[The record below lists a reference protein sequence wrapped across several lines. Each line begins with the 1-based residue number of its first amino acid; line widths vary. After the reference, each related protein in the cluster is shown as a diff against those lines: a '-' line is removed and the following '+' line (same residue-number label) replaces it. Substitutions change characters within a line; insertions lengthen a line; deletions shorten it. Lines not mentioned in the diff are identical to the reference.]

1 MLEREISRGSGLSV
15 VGEEI
20 FDEAFSVLGDGL
32 PDAVLEGDLA
42 LTNLLHDVSVG
53 LTVEGGHAREQDVGD
68 NTAGP
73 DVALVVVVFVQHFGG
88 DIVGGAQLLIEVTLG
103 VVDEGSTEIDD
114 LDLIE
119 LFVLLK

>member
-1 MLEREISRGSGLSV
+1 VLEREISRGSGLSV

-32 PDAVLEGDLA
+32 PDAVLKGDLA

-68 NTAGP
+68 HTAGP
-73 DVALVVVVFVQHFGG
+73 DVTLVVVVFVQHFGG
-88 DIVGGAQLLIEVTLG
+88 DVVRGAQLLVEVTLG
-103 VVDEGSTEIDD
+103 VVD
-114 LDLIE
+114 
-119 LFVLLK
+119 